1 MSREFSLK
9 QKKKEDLIKLVLDLE
24 KKLADTEQ
32 ERFENRNDYRHYKNL
47 YLTTKEK
54 LDDKEQVV
62 EVEGTFLKGKNYCS
76 KCGFQIMGRPD
87 FQPAYCHTCGRKL
100 NWYKVKDFDQAL
112 QEAETEQLSKTS
124 KIKIT
129 REQLKLIN
137 DVFNYALNFIDQTT
151 ETSMLIK
158 QGQDGQ
164 FSELKYEDFEED
176 VTELASWL
184 EKHFEIEKSDGG
196 GNLLDKI
203 IKEDSKN

>member
-24 KKLADTEQ
+24 NKLANIGQ
-32 ERFENRNDYRHYKNL
+32 ERFENKFYKDL
-47 YLTTKEK
+47 YHTAKEK
-54 LDDKEQVV
+54 LDDKEQAV
-62 EVEGTFLKGKNYCS
+62 EVEGTFLKGKNYCG

-87 FQPAYCHTCGRKL
+87 FQPTYCHTCGRKL

-176 VTELASWL
+176 VTELASML
-184 EKHFEIEKSDGG
+184 EKHFEVESVG
-196 GNLLDKI
+196 
-203 IKEDSKN
+203 DSK

>member
-24 KKLADTEQ
+24 NKLDSKKDEVDIKKFQLINTERVTLRKALENACYDKAVSFCPNKNWDEVSQ
-32 ERFENRNDYRHYKNL
+32 EFQKEYINKA
-47 YLTTKEK
+47 TKE
-54 LDDKEQVV
+54 LDNE
-62 EVEGTFLKGKNYCS
+62 E
-76 KCGFQIMGRPD
+76 I
-87 FQPAYCHTCGRKL
+87 
-100 NWYKVKDFDQAL
+100 NWGVNL
-112 QEAETEQLSKTS
+112 QTP

-151 ETSMLIK
+151 ETSILIK

-176 VTELASWL
+176 VTELASML
-184 EKHFEIEKSDGG
+184 EKHFEVESVG
-196 GNLLDKI
+196 
-203 IKEDSKN
+203 DSK